1 VFGFPV
7 DAVSGKSIRMLLD
20 DESGRHLERVV
31 REIASESHGIRV
43 LDLRVVTASG
53 HVCQV
58 EMTVTNLLDNPSVQ
72 GIVLNTRD
80 VSERKMLEDQL
91 VYSAFH
97 DSLTTLANR
106 ALFRDRVEDTLEAAG
121 RDGIA
126 VLFLDLDSFK
136 QVNDLLGHASGDLL
150 LVQVAE
156 RLRHSVRP
164 GDTVARLGGDEFAVL
179 LEGADDATA
188 VDVARRIT
196 NALRTPFVID
206 GQEILVRG
214 SLGVAIATSDVQN
227 ADKLLRNADLAMY
240 RAKAAGE
247 GGFERYDPEMHA
259 DLVDRLQLEVDLR
272 RAIDG
277 NELVLYYQPIV
288 EMTTG
293 RISGVETLVR
303 WRHPTRGLLEPS
315 SFIPIAEDSG
325 LIVALGRWVLRE
337 ACYQVS
343 AWRSKHGFSGL
354 TISVNISTGQLRPGV
369 TEQVAALLE
378 ETRLPAECLVLEMTE
393 SVLMDTAENL
403 AYLTAMKE
411 MGVRL
416 AIDDFGTGFSSLSYL
431 HRFPVDV
438 LKIDRSFVDALSD
451 SPTERALVAT
461 IIQLGR
467 TLHMRTIAE
476 GVETETQ
483 ARALVEMGCELGQGY
498 HFSRPVPARQFE
510 RLLGAEPNEHE
521 PSATGLQVRPAA
533 PVGG

>member
-1 VFGFPV
+1 
-7 DAVSGKSIRMLLD
+7 MLLD
-20 DESGRHLERVV
+20 EESARQLERAV
-31 REIASESHGIRV
+31 REIAAESYGIRV
-43 LDLRVVTASG
+43 LDLRVCKASG
-53 HVCQV
+53 HLCQV
-58 EMTVTNLLDNPSVQ
+58 EMTMTNLLNNPSVR

-106 ALFRDRVEDTLEAAG
+106 ALFRDRVEDTLETAG

-188 VDVARRIT
+188 VDVAERIT
-196 NALRTPFVID
+196 NALRTPFVVD

-214 SLGVAIATSDVQN
+214 SLGLAIASADARS

-247 GGFERYDPEMHA
+247 GGFERYDPEMHV
-259 DLVDRLQLEVDLR
+259 DLVERLQLEADLR
-272 RAIDG
+272 RAIEG
-277 NELVLYYQPIV
+277 NELVLHYQPIV
-288 EMTTG
+288 EIATG
-293 RISGVETLVR
+293 RISGVEALAR
-303 WRHPTRGLLEPS
+303 WRHPDARPAAAVVVHPDRGGQRVDRRARQLGAAGGVLPGECLAFDVRRSPS
-315 SFIPIAEDSG
+315 SRSASTSRRASSG
-325 LIVALGRWVLRE
+325 RG
-337 ACYQVS
+337 S
-343 AWRSKHGFSGL
+343 PNRS
-354 TISVNISTGQLRPGV
+354 PP
-369 TEQVAALLE
+369 LLE

-393 SVLMDTAENL
+393 SVLMDHTEENL
-403 AYLTAMKE
+403 AYLTAFKD

-438 LKIDRSFVDALSD
+438 LKIDRSFVEALSD
-451 SPTERALVAT
+451 TPTERALVAT
-461 IIQLGR
+461 IVQLGR
-467 TLHMRTIAE
+467 TLHMRTVAE

-483 ARALVEMGCELGQGY
+483 ARALVEMGCDHGQGY
-498 HFSRPVPARQFE
+498 YFSRPVPAGQFE
-510 RLLGAEPNEHE
+510 RLLGAETDVPE
-521 PSATGLQVRPAA
+521 PATMRLRPRRAA
-533 PVGG
+533 RAGGVI